1 MMDTAQKTAAQN
13 TASENGLPGSSPGS
27 SAEHPPAEP
36 TKIRMGLSARLLILT
51 ISFIMLA
58 EVLIYVP
65 SIARFRKTFFED
77 HIARAHVAALAL
89 ADMPS
94 GMVNKK
100 LEQQLLI
107 HADAH
112 GIMLR
117 LPKRKVMAM
126 RGGMPPK
133 VDLTIDMRKG
143 NFFMWI
149 ADAFGTL
156 VQNKN
161 RVLRVIGSSPKM
173 PWIDVEVIMDE
184 TPMRLEMYKFS
195 GRILQLSILISL
207 VAAIMVYFSLRW
219 LMIRPIQRITTSM
232 IAFRDDP
239 EDESRTITASN
250 RSDELGIAEKELS
263 SMQQDVRTALRQKT
277 RLATLGAAVAKI
289 NHDLRNTLATAV
301 LASDTLATV
310 DNPEVKRVMPRLFS
324 AIDKAV
330 HLCSDTLNYVA
341 DGIPK
346 LKRTEFPLASLVD
359 EVGLLL
365 ASPETDE
372 LVQTELE
379 ENPTQKPEQK
389 FEWRNEVAPTVMVEA
404 DRRQLFRALQNLG
417 HNARLAGAGWVR
429 LFAHSSPDKI
439 SIEVADNGPGMPEKA
454 KERLFQPFEGSV
466 RKGGTGLGLVIVRDI
481 LRAHGG
487 DVALVRSDSNGTMFS
502 LNLPKQKTA

>member
-1 MMDTAQKTAAQN
+1 MNDTSLDSTDQN
-13 TASENGLPGSSPGS
+13 TKPNGD
-27 SAEHPPAEP
+27 SARIT
-36 TKIRMGLSARLLILT
+36 TKIRMGLSARLLILAVT
-51 ISFIMLA
+51 FIMLA

-65 SIARFRKTFFED
+65 SISRYRKTFLEE
-77 HIARAHVAALAL
+77 HIARAHIAALSL
-89 ADMPS
+89 TDMPQ
-94 GMVNKK
+94 GMANKK
-100 LEQQLLI
+100 LEEQLLV

-117 LPKRKVMAM
+117 LPKRKVMVM
-126 RGGMPPK
+126 KGGMPPK
-133 VDLTIDMRKG
+133 VDVTVDLRQG

-149 ADAFGTL
+149 ADAFSTL
-156 VQNKN
+156 AQNKN
-161 RVLRVIGSSPKM
+161 RVMRVIGSSPKM
-173 PWIDVEVIMDE
+173 PWIDVEMIMDE
-184 TPMRLEMYKFS
+184 TPMRQEMYGYS
-195 GRILQLSILISL
+195 ARILQLSVLISL

-219 LMIRPIQRITTSM
+219 LMIRPIQRITTSLT
-232 IAFRDDP
+232 AFRDDP
-239 EDESRTITASN
+239 EDESRTIALSN
-250 RSDELGIAEKELS
+250 RSDELGIAETELS
-263 SMQQDVRTALRQKT
+263 SMQHEVRSALRQKT

-310 DNPEVKRVMPRLFS
+310 DNPEVKRVMPRLFT

-346 LKRTEFPLASLVD
+346 LKRTRFPLASLVD

-372 LVQTELE
+372 LVLSELE
-379 ENPTQKPEQK
+379 QKPEEK
-389 FEWRNEVAPTVMVEA
+389 FEWRNEVGANVEIDG

-429 LFAHSSPDKI
+429 VYAHSTPDHL

-454 KERLFQPFEGSV
+454 KEQLFQPFAGSV

-487 DVALVRSDSNGTMFS
+487 DVTLVRSNNNGTLFS
-502 LNLPKQKTA
+502 LNVPKNAKT